1 MIYLIS
7 REALHSDSAR
17 RVAEESGQELV
28 RCYQCGKCS
37 SGCPLAEEMDLLPHQ
52 VIRLVQLGQV
62 EEVLRSGAI
71 WFCASCE
78 TCSVRC
84 PKGIDV
90 QGVMDALRRI
100 AYERGIEPKEPGIRW
115 FEELFLQEV
124 RRRGRLWELGLAVLL
139 NLRLWRPFRDIS
151 LAPKLLLR
159 GKLALR
165 QDEELPDRKGLE
177 ELFRALE
184 GKGGSEREAEK
195 DRS

>member
-1 MIYLIS
+1 MRYLLS
-7 REALHSDSAR
+7 KEALRSELAE
-17 RVAEESGQELV
+17 RVAEESGQELA

-62 EEVLRSGAI
+62 EEALRSEAI
-71 WFCASCE
+71 WLCASCE

-90 QGVMDALRRI
+90 RGVMDALRRI
-100 AYERGIEPKEPGIRW
+100 AYERGLKPREPGVRW

-124 RRRGRLWELGLAVLL
+124 RRRGRLWELGLAALL
-139 NLRLWRPFRDIS
+139 NMRLWRPFRDIS
-151 LAPKLLLR
+151 LAPKLLMK

-177 ELFRALE
+177 ELFERALE
-184 GKGGSEREAEK
+184 GKGEGEGEG
-195 DRS
+195 D